1 MDFLSIVEWIVGPEA
16 TLERSFPSTS
26 ERIKVIDFEGRI
38 FESRPPPL
46 IEDKRIRIVLMS

>member
-1 MDFLSIVEWIVGPEA
+1 MDFLSIVEWIVGPET